1 MSVRKLALEQLRIAF
16 PDKAEAI
23 EKKMNTNVS
32 NICKRLGI
40 KASKDNPKFMEFATF
55 YYYNTLGACLNPKHK
70 PGAVKDLNGKK
81 LDFECEF
88 FKEEVEKEDLLI
100 ELVLKPLV
108 VQNGFVKCIKCKSK
122 NTVSIV
128 VQTRSGDE
136 MATAFVDCLAC
147 GESFVSH
154 E

>member
-16 PDKAEAI
+16 PEKAEAI
-23 EKKMNTNVS
+23 EKKMNINVTNL
-32 NICKRLGI
+32 CKKLGI
-40 KASKDNPKFMEFATF
+40 KPGKDNPKFMEFATF
-55 YYYNTLGACLNPKHK
+55 YYYNTLGACLNAKHK
-70 PGAVKDLNGKK
+70 PGAVKDLNGRK

-88 FKEEVEKEDLLI
+88 FKEEAEKEELLI

-136 MATAFVDCLAC
+136 MATAFVDCLSC

>member
-1 MSVRKLALEQLRIAF
+1 MSVRKLALEQLRVAF
-16 PDKAEAI
+16 PEKAEAI
-23 EKKMNTNVS
+23 EKKMNINVT

-40 KASKDNPKFMEFATF
+40 KPGKDNPKFMEFATF
-55 YYYNTLGACLNPKHK
+55 YYYNTLGACLNAKHK
-70 PGAVKDLNGKK
+70 PGAVKDLNGRK

-88 FKEEVEKEDLLI
+88 FKEDEERENMLI
-100 ELVLKPLV
+100 ELVLKPLA
-108 VQNGFVKCIKCKSK
+108 VQSGFVKCIKCKSE

-136 MATAFVDCLAC
+136 MATAFVDCLSC
-147 GESFVSH
+147 KESFVSH